1 MNLCFDNSEM
11 IKKAK
16 VKKDEGRLFV
26 SSVAA
31 HMSIRIISLRD
42 SVMLH
47 SMQHLEL
54 TSLSFFLIF
63 LSVFQKKKE

>member
-26 SSVAA
+26 SSVVA
-31 HMSIRIISLRD
+31 HMSIRIISFRD
-42 SVMLH
+42 SVILH